1 MRITKV
7 YTRTGDRGETSL
19 VGGKRVGK
27 DSTRVDG
34 YGDVDELN
42 SLIGVVRT
50 QLTDQE
56 IDSVLSRVQNELFI
70 VGADLASPLEL
81 KAPRIEPEMIAQL
94 EQTIDKFNRELPP
107 LREFILPGGTPQGA
121 VLHLARTIAR
131 RAERKVIKLSKEEP
145 INPQVTVYLNRL
157 SDLLFVLARVAN
169 RRAGN
174 QEQEVDFGSE
184 KAPTKKKKTKPG
196 G

>member
-1 MRITKV
+1 
-7 YTRTGDRGETSL
+7 
-19 VGGKRVGK
+19 VGK

-42 SLIGVVRT
+42 SLIGVART

-56 IDSVLSRVQNELFI
+56 IDSVLSHVQNDLFI

-94 EQTIDKFNRELPP
+94 ERTIDKLNRELPP

-121 VLHLARTIAR
+121 ILHLARTIAR
-131 RAERKVIKLSKEEP
+131 RAERKVIKLGKEEP

-174 QEQEVDFGSE
+174 QEQEVDFGSD
-184 KAPTKKKKTKPG
+184 KAPAKKKKTKNGARDSGPG
-196 G
+196 AGE